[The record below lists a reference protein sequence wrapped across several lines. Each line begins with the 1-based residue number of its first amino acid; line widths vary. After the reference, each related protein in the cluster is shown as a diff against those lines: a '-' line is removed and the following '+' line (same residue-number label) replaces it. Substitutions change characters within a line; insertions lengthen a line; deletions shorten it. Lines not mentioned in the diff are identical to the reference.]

1 MSDGIEKI
9 ESLIQSGDSDTVNQ
23 GLALLDS
30 LKWSPEQRRK
40 VLIFSE
46 REVTFDIE
54 DANLSA
60 SDFRNSVVRGTVA
73 RCDLSNCDFRGAWID
88 VAGFSTCR
96 LDEIDCTGAILTDE
110 TGFSRMQDIPS
121 HIQTALAAFYPIRQL
136 QGAVEA
142 LEDAVEQMGGSYYAP
157 EYEEEFLSTPTKI
170 QAYAEALSIASDVS
184 SLGKRYK
191 AMRFDKHLSRL
202 PALLR
207 NAEPILQ
214 GCFDDEG
221 GYLFDGIG
229 MGPSWEGGSQYHRVQ
244 TSLLVQGYESFRA
257 NVVWTQLNGESTE
270 DVDEFI
276 QWLIENAENGEY
288 YSTELSYPSDEN
300 GLVKSITAW
309 TEEEKQHFSKQT
321 EENYELGYSDDCYA
335 LYEITS
341 SAFTGYIGGET
352 MWSSWDNI
360 RNSVQ

>member
-1 MSDGIEKI
+1 MSESVEKLAG
-9 ESLIQSGDSDTVNQ
+9 LIQSRDAETLNQ
-23 GLALLDS
+23 GLVLLDS

-40 VLIFSE
+40 VLTFSD
-46 REVTFDIE
+46 REVNLEVQNI
-54 DANLSA
+54 NLSA
-60 SDFRNSVVRGTVA
+60 SDFRNSVVRGTIE

-110 TGFSRMQDIPS
+110 TGFSSAQDIPS
-121 HIQTALAAFYPIRQL
+121 HIQTVMAAFFPIRQL
-136 QGAVEA
+136 KKAVDVI
-142 LEDAVEQMGGSYYAP
+142 EDAVEQMGGSYWPP
-157 EYEEEFLSTPTKI
+157 EYEEEFLSTPFKI
-170 QAYAEALSIASDVS
+170 QAYVKALSIASDVS

-191 AMRFDKHLSRL
+191 AMRLDKHLSCL

-207 NAEPILQ
+207 NADPILQ

-244 TSLLVQGYESFRA
+244 TSLLVQGCESFRA
-257 NVVWTQLNGESTE
+257 NVVWMQLNGESTE

-276 QWLIENAENGEY
+276 RWLIENAENGEY

-300 GLVKSITAW
+300 GIVKSIADW
-309 TEEEKQHFSKQT
+309 TEAEKQHFSKQVEDT
-321 EENYELGYSDDCYA
+321 YELGYNDDCYA
-335 LYEITS
+335 VYEITS
-341 SAFTGYIGGET
+341 SAFPGYIGGET
-352 MWSSWDNI
+352 VWSSWNNI